1 MPITV
6 KRGSKK
12 ALADIKE
19 LWREVFR
26 DGDFADIFISK
37 FYRPSRAFLAYDGK
51 KLVSMLFYM
60 DVGAKY
66 FKKKIKC
73 AYLYGVATRMSERG
87 QGYFHTLHDAFMSAI
102 TARGYDV
109 ALVIPASESLF
120 ATYRSLGYTLSAK
133 KQRYGLLDGDI
144 KEVFDLDEI
153 WQMKKNAFRKQKY
166 GLGFLETRE
175 QFIVSREGHRF
186 FSHGDSILAFSPK
199 GDGFELYEVIS
210 PEGSASPVQL
220 EHYERSALIC
230 DLKGQLDAELI
241 EKQRVPLSYLLN

>member
-1 MPITV
+1 MPITI

-12 ALADIKE
+12 ALADIRE

-26 DGDFADIFISK
+26 DGDFVDTFIDR

-66 FKKKIKC
+66 HKKKMKC
-73 AYLYGVATRMSERG
+73 AYLYGVATRMSERR
-87 QGYFHTLHDAFMSAI
+87 QGYFHTLHDAFLSAI
-102 TARGYDV
+102 TARGYDM
-109 ALVIPASESLF
+109 ALVIPANESLF
-120 ATYRSLGYTLSAK
+120 TTYRSLGYTLSTK
-133 KQRYGLLDGDI
+133 KQRYGLLDGEI
-144 KEVFDLDEI
+144 NEVYDLDAI
-153 WQMKKNAFRKQKY
+153 WQMKKDAFRKQKY
-166 GLGFLETRE
+166 GLRFLETRD
-175 QFIVSREGHRF
+175 QFTVSREGHRF
-186 FSHGDSILAFSPK
+186 FSHGGSVLAFSPK
-199 GDGFELYEVIS
+199 GDGFELYEVIA
-210 PEGSASPVQL
+210 PEGVSAPVQL